1 MTQQDFEKLGVFYL
15 GRPYDPGARAAQDGF
30 VLYDSKDLVTHAV
43 CVGMTG
49 SGKTGLCIGLLEE
62 AAIDGIPAIVI
73 DPKGDL
79 ANLLLAFPSLSPAE
93 FLPWVNPQDAQQ
105 SGLSLEAFAA
115 REAEKWKSGLAR
127 DGQDGE
133 RVRRLVESAEFR
145 VFTPGSQA
153 GLPVSILRSFAAPP
167 DALVQ
172 DEELFQERVAT
183 SATSLLGLL
192 SIDADPLSSREFV
205 LISALLS
212 EAWKA
217 GRDLDLAEL
226 IREIQSPPMSRVGV
240 IELESFYPAKER
252 FQLALRLNNL
262 LASPSFAAWLAGDPL
277 DVQSALYTKEGKP
290 RISIFSIAHLSEAER
305 MFFVSLLLG
314 ETLAWARS
322 QPGTQSLRAIL
333 YMDEIAGYFPPVREP
348 PSKRPLLTLLKQAR
362 AHGLGV
368 VLATQ
373 NPVDLD
379 YKGLANAGTW
389 FIGRLQTDQDK
400 ARVLDGLEAA
410 STTGIDRATFDR
422 WISGLEKR
430 VFLLHN
436 VHESEPV
443 LFKTRFTLSYL
454 RGPLARAEIQRLMS
468 AKRSDVADPMA
479 ASGGAATP
487 ATAPVSTR
495 PVLEPGVPELFVESR
510 GGEAVTYSPALL
522 GIARITFTD
531 AKLGIAADRT
541 VARRIELAAG
551 TNSIDWENAA
561 EIEVSESDLSDAPPP
576 GARFTSLPPIAGQKK
591 SYDAWKK
598 SFADHVARRVT
609 LELWKHTGTKLVSRP
624 GESEG
629 EFRTRLAHALRESRD
644 EQAEKLRRQYGPKL
658 AALEERVRRARAAV
672 EREREQ
678 ASQSKLQTALS
689 FGATLLS
696 AFTGRKKLSAGTI
709 GRATTAARG
718 VGRSMKEGQDIARA
732 QESEREVEERA
743 RELEQEF
750 RAELT
755 ELEAKLDPAHEPLE
769 HLRIPPKRGSIE
781 VRLVALAWHPS
792 ER

>member
-1 MTQQDFEKLGVFYL
+1 MSAPDFENLGVFYL
-15 GRPYDPGARAAQDGF
+15 GRPYDAETRAVRDGY

-79 ANLLLAFPSLSPAE
+79 ANLLLAFPDLSPAS
-93 FLPWVNPQDAQQ
+93 FQPWVNPQDAQA
-105 SGLSLEAFAA
+105 SGLSLDAFAA
-115 REAEKWKSGLAR
+115 REAEQWREGIAR
-127 DGQDGE
+127 DGQDAE
-133 RVRRLVESAEFR
+133 RVRRLAEAAEFR
-145 VFTPGSQA
+145 VLTPGSQA
-153 GLPVSILRSFAAPP
+153 GLPVSILRSFAAPAS
-167 DALVQ
+167 ALID
-172 DEELFQERVAT
+172 DEELFQARVAT

-192 SIDADPLSSREFV
+192 SIDADPLTSREFV

-212 EAWKA
+212 AAWKD
-217 GRDLDLAEL
+217 GRDLDLPSL
-226 IREIQSPPMSRVGV
+226 IREIQTPPMTRVGV

-277 DVQSALYTKEGKP
+277 DVHSALYTPEGKP
-290 RISIFSIAHLSEAER
+290 RVSIFSIAHLSDPER
-305 MFFVSLLLG
+305 MFFVSLLLS

-333 YMDEIAGYFPPVREP
+333 FMDEIAGYFPPVREP

-379 YKGLANAGTW
+379 YKGLANTGTW
-389 FIGRLQTDQDK
+389 FIGRMQTDQDK

-410 STTGIDRATFDR
+410 SNAGVDRPTLDR

-430 VFLLHN
+430 VFLLHD

-468 AKRSDVADPMA
+468 ARKSDGAAPRARA
-479 ASGGAATP
+479 ASPAAAP
-487 ATAPVSTR
+487 ASPTAFSR
-495 PVLEPGVPELFVESR
+495 PVLEPGIGEIFVRAR
-510 GGEAVTYSPALL
+510 GGAPKYRPMLL
-522 GIARITFTD
+522 GRARITFTD
-531 AKLGIAADRT
+531 AKHGIAVERSVVRA
-541 VARRIELAAG
+541 VELAPA
-551 TNSIDWENAA
+551 TRSIDWERAVAFEFGAA
-561 EIEVSESDLSDAPPP
+561 DLDTAPSDGALFAP
-576 GARFTSLPPIAGQKK
+576 LPALAGQKK
-591 SYDAWKK
+591 SYGAWRK
-598 SFADHVARRVT
+598 SFADFLARRES
-609 LELWKHTGTKLVSRP
+609 LEIWKHRGTKLVSRP

-629 EFRTRLAHALRESRD
+629 EFRVRLGHALRESRD
-644 EQAEKLRRQYGPKL
+644 ELSEKLREKYAPKL
-658 AALEERVRRARAAV
+658 AALEERHRRTLAAV
-672 EREREQ
+672 EREKEQ
-678 ASQSKLQTALS
+678 ASQSKLQTAVS

-696 AFTGRKKLSAGTI
+696 AFTGRKKLGAGTL
-709 GRATTAARG
+709 GRATTAVRG

-732 QESEREVEERA
+732 EDDARAVESRFKELDAEFRS
-743 RELEQEF
+743 ELENLDA
-750 RAELT
+750 R
-755 ELEAKLDPAHEPLE
+755 LDPAREPLE
-769 HLRIPPKRGSIE
+769 SVRIAAKRGSIE
-781 VRLVALAWHPS
+781 VSQLELAWVPD
-792 ER
+792 

>member
-1 MTQQDFEKLGVFYL
+1 MTSADFEKLGVFYL
-15 GRPYDPGARAAQDGF
+15 GRPYDAPARAVRDGF

-79 ANLLLAFPSLSPAE
+79 ANLLLAFPNLSPVE

-133 RVRRLVESAEFR
+133 RVKRLVESAEFR

-153 GLPVSILRSFAAPP
+153 GLPVSILRSFAAPVE
-167 DALVQ
+167 ALVQ

-205 LISALLS
+205 LISALLND
-212 EAWKA
+212 AWKA
-217 GRDLDLAEL
+217 GRDLDLAQL

-277 DVQSALYTKEGKP
+277 DVQSALFTKDGKP
-290 RISIFSIAHLSEAER
+290 RISIFSIAHLSDAER

-379 YKGLANAGTW
+379 YKGLSNAGTW

-410 STTGIDRATFDR
+410 STTGVDRATFDR

-443 LFKTRFTLSYL
+443 LFQTRFTMSYL

-468 AKRSDVADPMA
+468 THR
-479 ASGGAATP
+479 G
-487 ATAPVSTR
+487 ATAAPRVSIAPSALATSTSSR
-495 PVLEPGVPELFVESR
+495 PVLEPGVPEVFLPTR
-510 GGEAVTYSPALL
+510 GDDPVTYRPALL
-522 GIARITFTD
+522 AIARISFAD
-531 AKLGIAADRT
+531 AQSGIVADRT
-541 VARRIELAAG
+541 FARRAELADGA
-551 TNSIDWENAA
+551 TSVDWESAPA
-561 EIEVSESDLSDAPPP
+561 IEVAEGDLRDAPAK
-576 GARFTSLPPIAGQKK
+576 GARFAPLPPIAGQKK
-591 SYDAWKK
+591 SYDAWRK
-598 SFADHVARRVT
+598 SFADHVARRAA
-609 LELWKHTGTKLVSRP
+609 LELWKHGGTKLVSRP

-629 EFRTRLAHALRESRD
+629 EFRVRISQSMRELRD
-644 EQAEKLRRQYGPKL
+644 EQAEKLRQRYAPKL
-658 AALEERVRRARAAV
+658 AALEERLRRARAAV

-696 AFTGRKKLSAGTI
+696 AFTGRKKLSAGTL

-732 QESEREVEERA
+732 QESERAVEDKA

-750 RAELT
+750 RAELA
-755 ELEAKLDPAHEPLE
+755 ELESRLDPARERLE
-769 HLRIPPKRGSIE
+769 SLRIAPKRGSIE
-781 VRLVALAWHPS
+781 VRLVALAWLPNES
-792 ER
+792 